1 VELKMNGRDVMKA
14 EAESWRNP
22 LLDDFLRAIR
32 FRSGLY
38 FRPQFRAPWGI
49 RVARNCVVFH
59 IVDHGDCWLEVNGVT
74 EPIWLSEGDFVVV
87 TRGDAHIMRD
97 RLSTTAEDFFDLAK
111 THRFAE
117 NPTFRAGGK
126 GSITT
131 LVCGGAHLETGANNS
146 LIGMLP
152 PVLHLKRTE
161 EGAEHW
167 LGLTTEQILAEL
179 RNGGTGAKEI
189 ITRLVDVLFIRAV
202 REYFDQ
208 NIETAESGRLAAARD
223 GRIGRALA
231 MLHGHPQQAWT
242 VDSLARHVALSRS
255 AFAARFTEL
264 VGEPPLHYLTRLRI
278 DLAAARLRSSDD
290 KLRAIAAASG
300 YESVA
305 AFAKSFKR
313 LIGMTPGE
321 YRRVG

>member
-1 VELKMNGRDVMKA
+1 MRANID
-14 EAESWRNP
+14 SWPP

-38 FRPQFRAPWGI
+38 FRPEFRAPWGI
-49 RVARNCVVFH
+49 SVARNCVVFH
-59 IVDHGDCWLEVNGVT
+59 VVDHGNCWLEVNGVT
-74 EPIWLSEGDFVVV
+74 EPMRLSEGDFVVV

-97 RLSTTAEDFFDLAK
+97 RLSTPPADFFDLVK
-111 THRFAE
+111 THRFGD

-131 LVCGGAHLETGANNS
+131 LVCGGAQLETGANNH
-146 LIGMLP
+146 LIGILP
-152 PVLHLKRTE
+152 PVLYVKGTE
-161 EGAEHW
+161 EGAQQW
-167 LGLTTEQILAEL
+167 LGLTTQQILAEL
-179 RNGGTGAKEI
+179 HSGGPGATEV
-189 ITRLVDVLFIRAV
+189 ITRLADVLFIRAV
-202 REYFDQ
+202 RAYFDQ
-208 NIETAESGRLAAARD
+208 NIETAEAGRLAAVRD
-223 GRIGRALA
+223 GQIGRALA

-278 DLAAARLRSSDD
+278 NVAAVRLRSSDD
-290 KLRAIAAASG
+290 KLRAIAAAAG
-300 YESVA
+300 YESVP

-313 LIGMTPGE
+313 LVGMTPGE

>member
-1 VELKMNGRDVMKA
+1 MKA
-14 EAESWRNP
+14 DFDSWRNP

-49 RVARNCVVFH
+49 SVARNCVVFH
-59 IVDHGDCWLEVNGVT
+59 IVDQGNCWLEVNGMT
-74 EPIWLSEGDFVVV
+74 EPMRLSEGDFVVV
-87 TRGDAHIMRD
+87 TRGEGHILRD
-97 RLSTTAEDFFDLAK
+97 RLSTPAADFFDLVK

-131 LVCGGAHLETGANNS
+131 LVCGGAHLETGANDF

-152 PVLHLKRTE
+152 PVLYVKRAE
-161 EGAEHW
+161 EGAQHW

-179 RNGGTGAKEI
+179 NSGGPGAKEI
-189 ITRLVDVLFIRAV
+189 ITRLADILFIRAV
-202 REYFDQ
+202 RAYFDH
-208 NIETAESGRLAAARD
+208 NIEAAESGRLLAVRD
-223 GRIGRALA
+223 LQIGRALA
-231 MLHGHPQQAWT
+231 MLHRHPQQAWT
-242 VDSLARHVALSRS
+242 VDSIARHVALSRS

-278 DLAAARLRSSDD
+278 DVAAARLRSSDD
-290 KLRAIAAASG
+290 KLRAIAAAAG
-300 YESVA
+300 YESVP

-321 YRRVG
+321 YRRVA

>member
-1 VELKMNGRDVMKA
+1 MKA
-14 EAESWRNP
+14 DTRRNP
-22 LLDDFLRAIR
+22 VLDDFLRAIR

-49 RVARNCVVFH
+49 SVARNCIVFH
-59 IVDHGDCWLEVNGVT
+59 IVDHGSCWLEVNGVA
-74 EPIWLSEGDFVVV
+74 EPMQLSEGDFVVV

-97 RLSTTAEDFFDLAK
+97 RLSTPAADFFDLVK

-117 NPTFRAGGK
+117 NPAFRAGGK
-126 GSITT
+126 GAITT
-131 LVCGGAHLETGANNS
+131 LVCGGAHLETGAHSS

-152 PVLHLKRTE
+152 PVLCVKRTE
-161 EGAEHW
+161 ESPQHW

-179 RNGGTGAKEI
+179 DSGEPGANEV
-189 ITRLVDVLFIRAV
+189 ITRLADILFIRAV
-202 REYFDQ
+202 CAYFDH
-208 NIETAESGRLAAARD
+208 NSEAAESGLLLAVRD
-223 GRIGRALA
+223 GQIGQALA
-231 MLHGHPQQAWT
+231 ILHRHPQQPWT

-264 VGEPPLHYLTRLRI
+264 VGQPPLHYLTRLRI
-278 DLAAARLRSSDD
+278 DLAALRLRSSDD

-300 YESVA
+300 YDSAA

-321 YRRVG
+321 YRRIG

>member
-1 VELKMNGRDVMKA
+1 MRANID
-14 EAESWRNP
+14 SWPP

-38 FRPQFRAPWGI
+38 FRPEFRAPWGI
-49 RVARNCVVFH
+49 SVARNCVVFH
-59 IVDHGDCWLEVNGVT
+59 VVDHGNCWLEVNGVT
-74 EPIWLSEGDFVVV
+74 EPMRLSEGDFVVV

-97 RLSTTAEDFFDLAK
+97 RLSTPPADFFDLVK
-111 THRFAE
+111 THRFGD

-131 LVCGGAHLETGANNS
+131 LVCGGAQLETGANNH
-146 LIGMLP
+146 LIGILP
-152 PVLHLKRTE
+152 PVLYVKGTE
-161 EGAEHW
+161 EGAQQW
-167 LGLTTEQILAEL
+167 LGLTTQQILAEL
-179 RNGGTGAKEI
+179 HSGGPGATEV
-189 ITRLVDVLFIRAV
+189 ITRLADVLFIRAV
-202 REYFDQ
+202 RAYFDQ
-208 NIETAESGRLAAARD
+208 NIETVEAGRLAAVRD
-223 GRIGRALA
+223 GQIGRALA

-278 DLAAARLRSSDD
+278 NVAAVRLRSSDD
-290 KLRAIAAASG
+290 KLRAIAAAAG
-300 YESVA
+300 YESVP

-313 LIGMTPGE
+313 LVGMTPGE

>member
-1 VELKMNGRDVMKA
+1 MKA
-14 EAESWRNP
+14 DTWRNP
-22 LLDDFLRAIR
+22 VLDDFLRAIR

-49 RVARNCVVFH
+49 SVARNCIVFH
-59 IVDHGDCWLEVNGVT
+59 IVDHGNCWLEVNGVAK
-74 EPIWLSEGDFVVV
+74 PMQLFEGDFVVV

-97 RLSTTAEDFFDLAK
+97 RLSTPAADFFDLVK

-117 NPTFRAGGK
+117 NPAFRAGGK
-126 GSITT
+126 GAITT
-131 LVCGGAHLETGANNS
+131 LVCGGAHLETGAHS
-146 LIGMLP
+146 FLIGMLP
-152 PVLHLKRTE
+152 PVLCVRRTE
-161 EGAEHW
+161 ENTQHW

-179 RNGGTGAKEI
+179 KSRGPGANGI
-189 ITRLVDVLFIRAV
+189 ITRLADILFIRAV
-202 REYFDQ
+202 CAYFDH
-208 NIETAESGRLAAARD
+208 NIGAAESGLLLAVRD
-223 GRIGRALA
+223 GQIGRALA
-231 MLHGHPQQAWT
+231 ILHRHPQQPWT
-242 VDSLARHVALSRS
+242 VDSLARHVALSRF
-255 AFAARFTEL
+255 AFAARFTEV

-278 DLAAARLRSSDD
+278 DLAASRLRSSDD

>member
-1 VELKMNGRDVMKA
+1 M
-14 EAESWRNP
+14 
-22 LLDDFLRAIR
+22 
-32 FRSGLY
+32 
-38 FRPQFRAPWGI
+38 Q
-49 RVARNCVVFH
+49 
-59 IVDHGDCWLEVNGVT
+59 
-74 EPIWLSEGDFVVV
+74 LSEGDFVVV

-97 RLSTTAEDFFDLAK
+97 RLSTPAADFFDLVK

-117 NPTFRAGGK
+117 NPAFRAGGK
-126 GSITT
+126 GAITT
-131 LVCGGAHLETGANNS
+131 LVCGGAHLETGAHSS

-152 PVLHLKRTE
+152 PVLCVKRTE
-161 EGAEHW
+161 ESPQHW

-179 RNGGTGAKEI
+179 DSGEPGANEV
-189 ITRLVDVLFIRAV
+189 ITRLADILFIRAV
-202 REYFDQ
+202 CAYFDH
-208 NIETAESGRLAAARD
+208 NSEAAESGLLLAVRD
-223 GRIGRALA
+223 GQIGQALA
-231 MLHGHPQQAWT
+231 ILHRHPQQPWT

-264 VGEPPLHYLTRLRI
+264 VGQPPLHYLTRLRI
-278 DLAAARLRSSDD
+278 DLAALRLRSSDD

-321 YRRVG
+321 YRRIG

>member
-1 VELKMNGRDVMKA
+1 
-14 EAESWRNP
+14 
-22 LLDDFLRAIR
+22 
-32 FRSGLY
+32 LY

-59 IVDHGDCWLEVNGVT
+59 IVDHGDCWLEVNGVA

-87 TRGDAHIMRD
+87 PRGDAHIMRD
-97 RLSTTAEDFFDLAK
+97 RPSTTAEDFFDLVK

-126 GSITT
+126 GSMTT
-131 LVCGGAHLETGANNS
+131 LVCGGVHLETGANNS

-161 EGAEHW
+161 EGDQHW
-167 LGLTTEQILAEL
+167 LGLTTEQILGEL
-179 RNGGTGAKEI
+179 DSGGPGAKEI
-189 ITRLVDVLFIRAV
+189 ITRLADTLFIRAV

-208 NIETAESGRLAAARD
+208 NIEAAESGRLLAVRD
-223 GRIGRALA
+223 QQIGRALA
-231 MLHGHPQQAWT
+231 MIHRHPQQVWT

-321 YRRVG
+321 YRRVV